1 MLRVQRE
8 YGWDATV
15 EVVAK
20 ILVQLDVACGGNGM
34 PAKCEMWAAQ
44 ILARPDIK
52 GRSLGYLIVAL
63 RDGISRVTIHDK
75 RLGMEQINKMLNQQ
89 DEEIMRSLP
98 GDEEVGDSALK
109 GEQLRMDRNEEER
122 GRIVARLSNRV
133 RALEEKLQAE
143 RQRRVINLA
152 IEPEDPTNE
161 GISA

>member
-15 EVVAK
+15 EIVAK

-75 RLGMEQINKMLNQQ
+75 RLGMEQINKMLNDQ
-89 DEEIMRSLP
+89 DQRIIESLP
-98 GDEEVGDSALK
+98 GDEETGDAALRGEMERMDNEEASRSRQVSQLSAKVRLL
-109 GEQLRMDRNEEER
+109 EQQLRT
-122 GRIVARLSNRV
+122 ARD
-133 RALEEKLQAE
+133 AQA
-143 RQRRVINLA
+143 
-152 IEPEDPTNE
+152 PPPTNE